1 MKVTGDEWLN
11 PCIEVGRLPRGAE
24 KYENEVIRCFLTAEK
39 IWRARFAQYA
49 RTPFRWRKTFR
60 SRSTASWLRP
70 GCARWRGCWRTSP
83 TPRRGGKE
91 YIGRSA
97 TQRSRASTLWGCG

>member
-70 GCARWRGCWRTSP
+70 RSTRWRGLWRTSP
-83 TPRRGGKE
+83 FPPGPVKK
-91 YIGRSA
+91 YIGRNPLP
-97 TQRSRASTLWGCG
+97 RRW